1 MFVTFAY
8 VLQLIQSLPVFLA
21 STPTQGQKKKKLLL
35 KSLGNSSCMCADTQG
50 FVGEFGL
57 VKGMMEDR
65 PGRQSSPAIVS
76 FPANIVLLLAC
87 SLATETCAGNIG
99 VFCKPFCM

>member
-1 MFVTFAY
+1 
-8 VLQLIQSLPVFLA
+8 
-21 STPTQGQKKKKLLL
+21 
-35 KSLGNSSCMCADTQG
+35 MCADTQG
-50 FVGEFGL
+50 FVGEFGW
-57 VKGMMEDR
+57 VKDVMEAA

-76 FPANIVLLLAC
+76 LPAKIVLLLAC